1 MELKAIILYF
11 AVAMKNTTIR
21 LLVLIGVITVI
32 GLGSVQF
39 YLLNTAFNNRQ
50 TTFEHSVQVA
60 LFQVASRINNY
71 DISQL
76 PQKSPIIKQ
85 SSNYYMVDVSRE
97 VDCELLEF
105 FLISEFER
113 ANIQFDF
120 EYAIYD
126 CFSDE
131 MIYGNYVSFDDKMPE
146 IPANTNFAKSDELVY
161 YFVVHFPS
169 LKTELIGSMKIW
181 FVFALLFTSVLI
193 FIIYAIWVVLGQQR
207 YSELQKTF
215 VSTMTHEFRTPLSA
229 SNVAIEYLQQSETI
243 ESNARLKKYI
253 ELIHLQNTRLND
265 LIERLLYTAKS
276 EKKTL
281 TLDCKHLNL
290 TEMIENI
297 ISGLNATNSNIN
309 ISFSHSQREIKIFS
323 DEFHAGNI
331 IHALLDNAIKYSL
344 PKPVINLKCVAHSH
358 SVLLSISDNGQGI
371 PRKYKRKIFKQFF
384 RVPTGNIHNIK
395 GFGIGLY
402 YVKLLT
408 RKMKWKVYF
417 ENQPVSGTTV
427 VLKIPLSEKKS
438 I

>member
-1 MELKAIILYF
+1 
-11 AVAMKNTTIR
+11 MKNTTIR
-21 LLVLIGVITVI
+21 ILVLIGIITLV
-32 GLGSVQF
+32 GLASVQF
-39 YLLNTAFNNRQ
+39 YLLKTAFNNRQ
-50 TTFEHSVQVA
+50 TTFEHSVQIA

-76 PQKSPIIKQ
+76 PQKSPIIKH
-85 SSNYYMVDVSRE
+85 SSNYYMVDISRE
-97 VDCELLEF
+97 VDCEILEF

-131 MIYGNYVSFDDKMPE
+131 MIYGNYVSFNDEMPE
-146 IPANTNFAKSDELVY
+146 IPVNTNFTKSAELVY

-169 LKTELIGSMKIW
+169 LKTDIIGSMKIW

-193 FIIYAIWVVLGQQR
+193 FIIYAIWIVLGQQR

-229 SNVAIEYLQQSETI
+229 SNVAIEYLQQSELI

-253 ELIHLQNTRLND
+253 ALIHLQNTRLND
-265 LIERLLYTAKS
+265 LIERLLYSANS

-281 TLDCKHLNL
+281 TLDYKQLNL

-297 ISGLNATNSNIN
+297 ISGLTATNGNID
-309 ISFSHSQREIKIFS
+309 FVFDYSHGDIKIFS

-331 IHALLDNAIKYSL
+331 IHALLDNAIKYSM
-344 PKPVINLKCVAHSH
+344 PNPVIEVKCIAHSRF
-358 SVLLSISDNGQGI
+358 VWLSISDNGPGI
-371 PRKYKRKIFKQFF
+371 PKKYKHKIFKQFF
-384 RVPTGNIHNIK
+384 RVPTGNIHNVK

-408 RKMKWKVYF
+408 RKMNWKVNF
-417 ENQPVSGTTV
+417 ENKPTTGTLVT
-427 VLKIPLSEKKS
+427 LKIPLSEKKL
-438 I
+438 